1 VPAEYLCNQ
10 SDITIHIALAHNTLK
25 EKEHER
31 WVIAEFGFC
40 EAFDVAVLPLFRVL
54 VEPVSM
60 AAASMWFIDA
70 VL

>member
-1 VPAEYLCNQ
+1 M
-10 SDITIHIALAHNTLK
+10 
-25 EKEHER
+25 
-31 WVIAEFGFC
+31 IAEFGFC
-40 EAFDVAVLPLFRVL
+40 EALDVAVLPLFRVL